1 MRKALYCGHLTLLFI
16 LLTALFACDAP
27 GTNQEKN
34 IKSAQT
40 MIQIN
45 KSIFG
50 NIDGKEIYLY
60 EITNPGKM
68 VVRITNYGGIVTSV
82 EVPDR
87 NGKMDDVVLGFSSLQ
102 LYLDGHPY
110 FGCLTGRCAN
120 RIAGGQFSIDGKD
133 YQLAK
138 NNGPNHLHGGIK
150 GLDKVVWESQ
160 EYRIG
165 EEAGIELKYL
175 SPDGEEGYP
184 GNLNIRVIYSLT
196 PDNGLKVDY
205 YAETDAPTPVNLT
218 HHGYFNLLG
227 EGNGDIMDHLLMLDA
242 DRYTPVN
249 DLLIPTGELR
259 DVTGT
264 PFDFRQPKTIGKDFR
279 QVEGGYDHNFVLNN
293 RGKFGMVA
301 KLIEPVSGR
310 WMEVYTSEPGIQ
322 LYTGNFLD
330 GTLIGKSGKAYR
342 QHFAL
347 CLETQHFPDSP
358 NQPSFPDVILR
369 PGHIYRHTTIY
380 KFGTSD

>member
-1 MRKALYCGHLTLLFI
+1 MRKALNCGHLTLLFI

-34 IKSAQT
+34 IKSART
-40 MIQIN
+40 MIQIS
-45 KSIFG
+45 KSVFG

-249 DLLIPTGELR
+249 DQLIPTGELR

-264 PFDFRQPKTIGKDFR
+264 PFDFRLPKTIGKDFS

-301 KLIEPVSGR
+301 KLNEPVSGR

-369 PGHIYRHTTIY
+369 PGQVYRHTTIY
-380 KFGTSD
+380 KFGTNN